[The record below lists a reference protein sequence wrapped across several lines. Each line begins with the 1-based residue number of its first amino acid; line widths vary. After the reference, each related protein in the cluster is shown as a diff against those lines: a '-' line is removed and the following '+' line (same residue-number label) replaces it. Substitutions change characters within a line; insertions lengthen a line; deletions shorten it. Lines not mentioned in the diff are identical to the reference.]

1 METTPEELCK
11 GLPIQFEEYMKYV
24 RGLNYEQEPDYKYL
38 KNLILTALKNIGGKM
53 DYCYDWD
60 NRINNINIL
69 PENEISIGNN
79 AVIENCNFEPNIEKI
94 FNDDNALKANFNN
107 QIKMDLQKNIYSQ
120 NEINDSAIEPFSLND
135 NELKNLKQDAIIFN
149 KKLKTENNE
158 CCIVM

>member
-1 METTPEELCK
+1 MLELPVVYVTVCK
-11 GLPIQFEEYMKYV
+11 KYV
-24 RGLNYEQEPDYKYL
+24 RGLTYEQEPDYKYL
-38 KNLILTALKNIGGKM
+38 KNLFLTALKNIGGKM

-69 PENEISIGNN
+69 PENEISNGNN

-94 FNDDNALKANFNN
+94 YNDDNALKANFNN

-120 NEINDSAIEPFSLND
+120 NEINDSAIEPFSLDD
-135 NELKNLKQDAIIFN
+135 NELKNLKHDAIIFN
-149 KKLKTENNE
+149 KRIKSESNE